1 LSKALVLQTI
11 EQYWME
17 HLDTMGDLRL
27 GVGLTSMAQ
36 RDPLVEYKNEGGRMF
51 NAMLASIDEG
61 VVNRFFK
68 VRIVQQSE
76 TPQGR
81 EVKQEVDRIGDDV
94 RPGEVGRPVT
104 VKKMGKKPGR
114 NDPCP
119 CGSGKKY
126 KKCHY
131 PQYG

>member
-1 LSKALVLQTI
+1 
-11 EQYWME
+11 
-17 HLDTMGDLRL
+17 
-27 GVGLTSMAQ
+27 
-36 RDPLVEYKNEGGRMF
+36 VEYKNEGGRMF

-104 VKKMGKKPGR
+104 VKKAGKKPGR